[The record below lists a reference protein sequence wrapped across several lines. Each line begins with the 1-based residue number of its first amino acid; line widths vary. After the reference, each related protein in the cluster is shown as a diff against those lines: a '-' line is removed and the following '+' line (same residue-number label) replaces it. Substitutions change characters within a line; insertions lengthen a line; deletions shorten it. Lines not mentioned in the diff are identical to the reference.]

1 MVKETLVNE
10 LRKHLKEIEKEKGK
24 FTLVI
29 LARMKDQWP
38 PRRWRFALAA
48 PWIDEVAKRKAI
60 AYFYPKIFGKL
71 DPSLLAL
78 IEDIAVFYI
87 DHPLVREIL
96 EEVGAEY
103 QAPLAITNRIFG
115 SIEIEE
121 AILL

>member
-1 MVKETLVNE
+1 
-10 LRKHLKEIEKEKGK
+10 
-24 FTLVI
+24 
-29 LARMKDQWP
+29 MKDQWSKC
-38 PRRWRFALAA
+38 WRFALAA

-96 EEVGAEY
+96 EEVGTEY
-103 QAPLAITNRIFG
+103 QAPLVITNRRFG

>member
-1 MVKETLVNE
+1 
-10 LRKHLKEIEKEKGK
+10 
-24 FTLVI
+24 
-29 LARMKDQWP
+29 MKDQWSKC
-38 PRRWRFALAA
+38 WRFALAA

-96 EEVGAEY
+96 EEVGTEY
-103 QAPLAITNRIFG
+103 QAPLAITNRRFG